1 VPPSAARSLSTA
13 VSVTSSLV
21 CDDSTGG
28 TSVAKR
34 LVLPQLLM
42 LRRVGRGGDA
52 RAGPS
57 PSTWRCRSPSWR
69 RARICARVSPVS
81 CRRSQLLYGRRRT
94 DAMQIESSRVELR
107 CSKPLPPLRRRLNAL
122 SSERTAALLGT
133 TLSISL
139 SGRRKVMS

>member
-42 LRRVGRGGDA
+42 LRRVGRGDA

-107 CSKPLPPLRRRLNAL
+107 CSNPLPPLRRRLNAL